1 MKNSSYF
8 ILLVLMLACAMLAC
22 SLFGIEEVEQEAVAP
37 TVTQIVEEAPGQSEP
52 TEGIDPTATVDGADP
67 SSDEMDEAV
76 IPETVDLLFSTELDD
91 ENQPVVALD
100 TFPEGVE
107 RIFGSFQLPRDMNV
121 NVEDLYIIVENLTTG
136 EWAYTEGEWEY
147 TEAMTSGNNVG
158 FSFDAA
164 DLTPDTYTL
173 EVRQGEFVIA
183 SGSFTIEQPLT
194 YENTPFTFTNPTVL
208 ETYQQGDYDPA
219 SEEQLDNPTFE
230 DIQFY
235 VETGRVVVVEIQDVS
250 EEDGGG
256 GDVYDQWVSKEGDW
270 VIDSLNALPNEDGN
284 HYLGLRNVETG
295 EKEVLLMTEP
305 DDPEPHPYIAWMAY
319 TPNEPYC
326 YPTTDYVAINL
337 DVPPFDQLEV
347 RQALA
352 AATDREAYHDAW
364 GWGDSQVAY
373 SFIPSNSWGI
383 GWGDEGYFST
393 LGDGF
398 FLELEVDL
406 GGWPDACA
414 YCGECVDNDKMA
426 ADLIEMWESELGI
439 SIGTTSISHDQLS
452 APIVGQDYGML
463 FRAWTG
469 SSWLDYTKTVIEEG
483 HLMVPEGEYDRFMQ
497 LVYDAAMESDPQK
510 QGEMIA
516 ELDRLLV
523 QEWAI
528 VIPLLTYEWCPD
540 APVTRADWDS

>member
-1 MKNSSYF
+1 
-8 ILLVLMLACAMLAC
+8 MLACAMLAC

-37 TVTQIVEEAPGQSEP
+37 TVTQTVEEAPEQSEP
-52 TEGIDPTATVDGADP
+52 TVTQESETIQVEETLTFALVDEECPMHRQASFFAHFIPDSQERIDLVCLDQEEALLKFQDGELAMIEYDGR
-67 SSDEMDEAV
+67 SS
-76 IPETVDLLFSTELDD
+76 LELDLD
-91 ENQPVVALD
+91 YSMLLIEDSQFLVHPQAREEIKALAPDLAQNWRAVV
-100 TFPEGVE
+100 EIKE
-107 RIFGSFQLPRDMNV
+107 I
-121 NVEDLYIIVENLTTG
+121 
-136 EWAYTEGEWEY
+136 
-147 TEAMTSGNNVG
+147 
-158 FSFDAA
+158 
-164 DLTPDTYTL
+164 
-173 EVRQGEFVIA
+173 
-183 SGSFTIEQPLT
+183 PLT
-194 YENTPFTFTNPTVL
+194 YEETPFTFTNPTVL

-219 SEEQLDNPTFE
+219 SEEQLETPTFE
-230 DIQFY
+230 DIDFY
-235 VETGRVVVVEIQDVS
+235 VETGRIVLVEIQASDEAQGQDSDEVQA
-250 EEDGGG
+250 GA
-256 GDVYDQWVSKEGDW
+256 DVYDQWVSHSGKW
-270 VIDSLNALPNEDGN
+270 VINSLNALPNADGD

-295 EKEVLLMTEP
+295 EKEVILMTPEEP
-305 DDPEPHPYIAWMAY
+305 AVEVDFAAY

-352 AATDREAYHDAW
+352 AATDQEAYHGAW